1 MSHPT
6 DDTPNPVSDPSWSA
20 SDPEPVAAPAEAT
33 PTPGFEVE
41 EQTPAGGPRTTPA
54 GPGRATPCRTRG
66 RFRTRAGTR

>member
-20 SDPEPVAAPAEAT
+20 SDPEPVAAPSEAT

-41 EQTPAGGPRTTPA
+41 EQA
-54 GPGRATPCRTRG
+54 PGDVKIPLSRRS
-66 RFRTRAGTR
+66 FQ